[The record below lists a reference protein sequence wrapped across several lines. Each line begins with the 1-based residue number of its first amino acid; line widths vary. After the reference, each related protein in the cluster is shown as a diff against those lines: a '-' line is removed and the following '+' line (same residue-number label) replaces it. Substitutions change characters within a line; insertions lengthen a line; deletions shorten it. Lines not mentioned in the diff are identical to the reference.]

1 LWSQLSLNQQLNC
14 VCDLLAK
21 QAVTNTIIEGYNTDH
36 TQLLPREDVALI
48 VWGDKITGD
57 ILGPLRFHASK
68 AVTRKY
74 HINQRKRGK
83 WTQEQFEEVDWE
95 HLDLALKSKADN
107 DKIWR
112 SKQTSGFCGAHAQ
125 VGLYSGDKFPD
136 ERCPNCGARETDAH
150 LMRCSDENRT
160 RLLIDT
166 VEELEKWMEFDGKTD
181 PELIYW
187 IPKYLLMR
195 NDKPFA
201 QLGYM
206 SEKMRSL
213 AESQDRIGWCY
224 FTEGYITT
232 HFYDIQRFHLSMS
245 SSYLNGSD
253 WTKQFISKLL
263 QLTHSQWIYRNI
275 SLHDKKQGYLQHKQ
289 SANLL

>member
-1 LWSQLSLNQQLNC
+1 MDRHLSWSQLSLNQQLNC

-21 QAVTNTIIEGYNTDH
+21 QAVTNAIIEGYNTDH
-36 TQLLPREDVALI
+36 TQLLPREDIALI

-57 ILGPLRFHASK
+57 NISGPLRFHASK
-68 AVTRKY
+68 AVARKY
-74 HINQRKRGK
+74 HINQWKRGK

-107 DKIWR
+107 YKIWP
-112 SKQTSGFCGAHAQ
+112 SKQTSGFCDTRAQ

-136 ERCPNCGARETDAH
+136 KRCPNCGARETDAH
-150 LMRCSDENRT
+150 LMRCLDKNRMQ
-160 RLLIDT
+160 LLINT

-195 NDKPFA
+195 DDKPFS

-213 AESQDRIGWCY
+213 AESQDRIGWRN
-224 FTEGYITT
+224 FTEGYIST
-232 HFYDIQRFHLSMS
+232 HFYDIQRFHLLKS
-245 SSYLNGSD
+245 SSYLNGLD

-275 SLHDKKQGYLQHKQ
+275 SLHDKKQGYL
-289 SANLL
+289 